1 MTPNH
6 SGLMILINKIYF
18 NVFLDL
24 RYLTLSQIE
33 GEAENSPP
41 LLPEKILKNLI
52 ASSKASWNF
61 LLKPHSSRGPT
72 PSLIPIYSYLTL
84 YRFEPLCLN

>member
-33 GEAENSPP
+33 GEAENSSPP
-41 LLPEKILKNLI
+41 LPEKILKNLI
-52 ASSKASWNF
+52 TSPKAS
-61 LLKPHSSRGPT
+61 
-72 PSLIPIYSYLTL
+72 
-84 YRFEPLCLN
+84 